1 MKLYNLAA
9 GTNPRR
15 VRIFLAEKNIQIPM
29 VNIDMQKGENRTPE
43 FLAKNPLGKLPVLEL
58 DDGSHLSESTAIC
71 RYLESLH
78 PQPNLFGNDA
88 LERARIE
95 MWDRRA
101 ETTVMPPV
109 LQTFTHLS
117 PFWAGRLEQVPA
129 WGEISKK
136 QALDQFKWL
145 DQEFSSREYLAGDR
159 YTIADITLQCTM
171 ILAKNVGVRIPE
183 DQVNLSRWL
192 ALVSSRPTARA

>member
-1 MKLYNLAA
+1 MKFYNLAA

-15 VRIFLAEKNIQIPM
+15 VRIYLAEKNIQIPT
-29 VNIDMQKGENRTPE
+29 VNVDMLKGENRTPE

-58 DDGSHLSESTAIC
+58 DDGSYLSESTAIC
-71 RYLESLH
+71 RYIESLY
-78 PQPNLFGNDA
+78 PQPNLFGNDD

-101 ETTVMPPV
+101 EMTVLPPV
-109 LQTFTHLS
+109 HQAFTHLS
-117 PFWAGRLEQVPA
+117 PFWAGRIEQVPA
-129 WGEISKK
+129 WGEISKRN
-136 QALDQFKWL
+136 ALEQFKWL
-145 DQEFSSREYLAGDR
+145 DKEFSSREYLAGDR

-183 DQVNLSRWL
+183 ELVNLSRWF